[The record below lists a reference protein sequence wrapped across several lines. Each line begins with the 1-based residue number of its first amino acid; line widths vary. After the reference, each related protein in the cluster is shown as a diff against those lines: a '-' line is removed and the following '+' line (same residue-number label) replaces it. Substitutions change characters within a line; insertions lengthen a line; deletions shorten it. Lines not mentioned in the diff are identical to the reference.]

1 MPVKGDKVQW
11 SDITALY
18 TKLNTARTKFSFST
32 VTAPS
37 NQGKTALAQ
46 DVKTLSNFINE
57 MQSNSFLG
65 SIAASNVN
73 PAVGTLMYPSFL
85 DTLETTINNIQ
96 NTCTFGNSSF
106 GDSSFGFGDTG
117 FSFGDT
123 SFSFGNTS
131 FGNSSFGN
139 SSFGFGDTGFSFGN
153 TSFGNSSFS
162 FGDSSFSFGNT
173 SFGNT
178 GFSNSSFG
186 NTGFGDSSFGNT
198 SFGNSSFG
206 NSSFSCTT
214 FNFGFGVWFSSYG
227 NVQFDNR

>member
-32 VTAPS
+32 VTAPN

-106 GDSSFGFGDTG
+106 GDSSF
-117 FSFGDT
+117 S
-123 SFSFGNTS
+123 
-131 FGNSSFGN
+131 
-139 SSFGFGDTGFSFGN
+139 FGDTGFSFGN

-162 FGDSSFSFGNT
+162 NSSFGFGDTGFSFGDTGFSFGNT

-178 GFSNSSFG
+178 SFGNSGFSNSSFG

-198 SFGNSSFG
+198 SFGNSSFGDSSFGNTGFG